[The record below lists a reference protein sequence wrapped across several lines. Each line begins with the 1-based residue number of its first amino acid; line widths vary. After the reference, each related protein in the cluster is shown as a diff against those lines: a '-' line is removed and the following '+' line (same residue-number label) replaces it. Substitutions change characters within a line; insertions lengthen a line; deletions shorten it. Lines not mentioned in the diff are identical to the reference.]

1 MNYVCHLPGLQCPFL
16 LSLFFHPPRRS
27 HTAGLGGGGG
37 TNASER
43 AQLRQQEINL
53 LCERALALDAHGRI
67 RLGNCLRH
75 RQRRVE

>member
-1 MNYVCHLPGLQCPFL
+1 MQQGWAAAA
-16 LSLFFHPPRRS
+16 
-27 HTAGLGGGGG
+27 AGLGGGGG

-53 LCERALALDAHGRI
+53 LCDRALALDAHGRI

-75 RQRRVE
+75 LQRRVE